1 METAVITTGGLGTRE
16 ATITKS
22 NPKTMLPVY
31 TNSNYDT
38 DPVLKPIIELIF
50 DGLFDNG
57 FRRFCIIVSSNHKNI
72 IKNHLTPD
80 EAFLEL
86 LSKRN
91 AYHDKRFVKI
101 LSKLYKKI
109 NRSEIVWVNQ
119 KTPMGFG
126 HALLSAKKFVEN
138 DNFLLHAGDTYFPS
152 YEFLSRFVK
161 FFKTDKKITCNL
173 LLESKKLLDGYGIAQ
188 IKRQNGYNIVFNVE
202 EKPKK
207 PKSNLAILP
216 VYAFKPVIFDALKKT
231 NHGYNS
237 ELQVTDAIRTMIDNN
252 EKITAMKIKQK
263 WFDIGTPQRYLD
275 ALNYSFKVKH
285 WYYNDFIAL
294 MTTSCSLDV
303 IPV

>member
-1 METAVITTGGLGTRE
+1 MKTAVITTGGLGTRE

-31 TNSNYDT
+31 TDSNYDN
-38 DPVLKPIIELIF
+38 DLVLKPIIELIF
-50 DGLFDNG
+50 DGLFDKG

-80 EAFLEL
+80 ATFLKL

-91 AYHDKRFVKI
+91 AYHDKRFAKI

-109 NRSEIVWVNQ
+109 DKSEIAWVSQ

-126 HALLSAKKFVEN
+126 HALLSARKFVGDN
-138 DNFLLHAGDTYFPS
+138 NFLLHAGDTYFPN
-152 YEFLSRFVK
+152 YEFIPELIKS
-161 FFKTDKKITCNL
+161 FKRDRQISCNL

-188 IKRQNGYNIVFNVE
+188 IKKRNGQNVVFDVE

-216 VYAFKPVIFDALKKT
+216 VYAFKPIIFDALKKT

-237 ELQVTDAIRTMIDNN
+237 ELQVTDAIKTMIDCN
-252 EKITAMKIKQK
+252 EKIVAMRIKQK

-275 ALNYSFKVKH
+275 ALNYSFKIQH
-285 WYYNDFIAL
+285 
-294 MTTSCSLDV
+294 
-303 IPV
+303 

>member
-1 METAVITTGGLGTRE
+1 MKTAVITTGGLGTRE

-31 TNSNYDT
+31 TDSNYDN
-38 DPVLKPIIELIF
+38 DLVLKPIIELIF
-50 DGLFDNG
+50 DGLFDKG

-80 EAFLEL
+80 ATFLKL

-91 AYHDKRFVKI
+91 AYHDKRFAKI

-109 NRSEIVWVNQ
+109 DKSEIAWVSQ

-126 HALLSAKKFVEN
+126 HALLSARKFVGDN
-138 DNFLLHAGDTYFPS
+138 NFLLHAGDTYFPN
-152 YEFLSRFVK
+152 YEFIPEFIKS
-161 FFKTDKKITCNL
+161 FKRDRQISCNL

-188 IKRQNGYNIVFNVE
+188 IKKRNGQNVVFDVE

-207 PKSNLAILP
+207 PKSNFAILP
-216 VYAFKPVIFDALKKT
+216 VYAFKPIIFDALKKT

-237 ELQVTDAIRTMIDNN
+237 ELQVTDAIKTMIDCN
-252 EKITAMKIKQK
+252 EKIVAMRIKQK

-275 ALNYSFKVKH
+275 ALNYSFKIQH
-285 WYYNDFIAL
+285 
-294 MTTSCSLDV
+294 
-303 IPV
+303 

>member
-1 METAVITTGGLGTRE
+1 MKTAVITTGGLGTRE

-31 TNSNYDT
+31 TDSNYDN

-50 DGLFDNG
+50 DGLFDKG

-80 EAFLEL
+80 ATFLKL

-91 AYHDKRFVKI
+91 AYHDKRFAKI

-109 NRSEIVWVNQ
+109 DKSEIAWVSQ

-126 HALLSAKKFVEN
+126 HALLSARKFVGDN
-138 DNFLLHAGDTYFPS
+138 NFLLHAGDTYFPN
-152 YEFLSRFVK
+152 YEFIPELIKS
-161 FFKTDKKITCNL
+161 FKRDRQISCNL

-188 IKRQNGYNIVFNVE
+188 IKKRNGQNVVFDVE

-216 VYAFKPVIFDALKKT
+216 VYAFKPIIFDALKKT

-237 ELQVTDAIRTMIDNN
+237 ELQVTDAIKTMIDCN
-252 EKITAMKIKQK
+252 EKIVAMRIKQK

-275 ALNYSFKVKH
+275 ALNYSFKIQH
-285 WYYNDFIAL
+285 
-294 MTTSCSLDV
+294 
-303 IPV
+303 

>member
-1 METAVITTGGLGTRE
+1 MKTAVITTGGLGTRE

-31 TNSNYDT
+31 TDSNYDN
-38 DPVLKPIIELIF
+38 DLVLKPIIELIF
-50 DGLFDNG
+50 DGLFDKG

-80 EAFLEL
+80 ATFLKL

-91 AYHDKRFVKI
+91 AYHDKRFAKI

-109 NRSEIVWVNQ
+109 DKSEIAWVSQ

-126 HALLSAKKFVEN
+126 HALLSARKFVGDN
-138 DNFLLHAGDTYFPS
+138 NFLLHAGDTYFPN
-152 YEFLSRFVK
+152 YEFIPELIKS
-161 FFKTDKKITCNL
+161 FKRDRQISCNL

-188 IKRQNGYNIVFNVE
+188 IKKRNGQNVVFDVE

-207 PKSNLAILP
+207 PKSNFAILP
-216 VYAFKPVIFDALKKT
+216 VYAFKPIIFDALKKT

-237 ELQVTDAIRTMIDNN
+237 ELQVTDAIKTMIDCN
-252 EKITAMKIKQK
+252 EKIVAMRIKQK

-275 ALNYSFKVKH
+275 ALNYSFKIQH
-285 WYYNDFIAL
+285 
-294 MTTSCSLDV
+294 
-303 IPV
+303 

>member
-1 METAVITTGGLGTRE
+1 MKTAVITTGGLGTRE

-31 TNSNYDT
+31 TDSNYDN

-50 DGLFDNG
+50 DGLFDKG

-80 EAFLEL
+80 ATFLKL

-91 AYHDKRFVKI
+91 AYHDKRFARI

-109 NRSEIVWVNQ
+109 DKSEIAWVSQ

-126 HALLSAKKFVEN
+126 HALLSARKFVGDN
-138 DNFLLHAGDTYFPS
+138 NFLLHAGDTYFPN
-152 YEFLSRFVK
+152 YEFIPEFIKS
-161 FFKTDKKITCNL
+161 FKRDRQISCNL

-188 IKRQNGYNIVFNVE
+188 IKKRNGQNVVFDVE

-216 VYAFKPVIFDALKKT
+216 VYAFKPIIFDALKKT

-237 ELQVTDAIRTMIDNN
+237 ELQVTDAIKTMIDCN
-252 EKITAMKIKQK
+252 EKIVAMRIKQK

-275 ALNYSFKVKH
+275 ALNYSFKIQH
-285 WYYNDFIAL
+285 
-294 MTTSCSLDV
+294 
-303 IPV
+303 

>member
-1 METAVITTGGLGTRE
+1 MKTAVITTGGLGTRE

-31 TNSNYDT
+31 TDSNYDN

-50 DGLFDNG
+50 DKG
-57 FRRFCIIVSSNHKNI
+57 FRRFCIIVSSNHENI

-80 EAFLEL
+80 ATFLKL

-91 AYHDKRFVKI
+91 AYHDKRFARI

-109 NRSEIVWVNQ
+109 DKSEIAWVSQ

-126 HALLSAKKFVEN
+126 HALLSARKFVGDN
-138 DNFLLHAGDTYFPS
+138 NFLLHAGDTYFPN
-152 YEFLSRFVK
+152 YEFIPELIKS
-161 FFKTDKKITCNL
+161 FKRDRQISCNL

-188 IKRQNGYNIVFNVE
+188 ITKRNGQNVVFDVE

-207 PKSNLAILP
+207 PKSNFAILP
-216 VYAFKPVIFDALKKT
+216 VYAFKPIIFDALKKT

-237 ELQVTDAIRTMIDNN
+237 ELQVTDAIKTMIDCN
-252 EKITAMKIKQK
+252 EKIVAMRIKQK

-275 ALNYSFKVKH
+275 ALNYSFKIQH
-285 WYYNDFIAL
+285 
-294 MTTSCSLDV
+294 
-303 IPV
+303 

>member
-1 METAVITTGGLGTRE
+1 MKTAVITTGGLGTRE

-31 TNSNYDT
+31 TDSNYDN

-50 DGLFDNG
+50 DGLFDKG
-57 FRRFCIIVSSNHKNI
+57 FRRFCIIVSSNHENI

-80 EAFLEL
+80 ATFLKL

-91 AYHDKRFVKI
+91 AYHDKRFARI

-109 NRSEIVWVNQ
+109 DKSEIAWVSQ

-126 HALLSAKKFVEN
+126 HALLSARKFVGDN
-138 DNFLLHAGDTYFPS
+138 NFLLHAGDTYFPN
-152 YEFLSRFVK
+152 YEFIPELIKS
-161 FFKTDKKITCNL
+161 FKRDRQISCNL

-188 IKRQNGYNIVFNVE
+188 ITKRNGQNVVFDVE

-207 PKSNLAILP
+207 PKSNFAILP
-216 VYAFKPVIFDALKKT
+216 VYAFKPIIFDALKKT

-237 ELQVTDAIRTMIDNN
+237 ELQVTDAIKTMIDCN
-252 EKITAMKIKQK
+252 EKIVAVRIKQK

-275 ALNYSFKVKH
+275 ALNYSFKIQH
-285 WYYNDFIAL
+285 
-294 MTTSCSLDV
+294 
-303 IPV
+303 